1 MSGET
6 GAPWLN
12 NPLDHTARENGQPGT
27 DQAAL
32 FVFDDPFNP
41 KRAVPLRRVLYP
53 VVLPLIVLLMLTA
66 VQFDGAFHP
75 PLWVH
80 LVVWP
85 PVVTLVVGGAVW
97 LMRRYL
103 APATQGRG

>member
-1 MSGET
+1 
-6 GAPWLN
+6 LN

-41 KRAVPLRRVLYP
+41 ER
-53 VVLPLIVLLMLTA
+53 VLPLIVLLMLTA

>member
-1 MSGET
+1 MSGAT

-12 NPLDHTARENGQPGT
+12 NPLDHTLRETGQPGT
-27 DQAAL
+27 DRAAL
-32 FVFDDPFNP
+32 FGFDDPFNP
-41 KRAVPLRRVLYP
+41 ERAVPGRRMLYP
-53 VVLPLIVLLMLTA
+53 VVLPLIVLLMLAA

-85 PVVTLVVGGAVW
+85 PVITLVVGGAVW
-97 LMRRYL
+97 LVRFL
-103 APATQGRG
+103 APAAQRRG